1 MRKQI
6 DTKGNI
12 MMEREAH
19 DDMIATLE
27 QENRQL
33 HARNQ
38 RLQVELNEAY
48 DKCAQLCEDLFAS
61 DGLWCADQIR
71 KLKENAG

>member
-1 MRKQI
+1 MRKRI

-19 DDMIATLE
+19 DEMIATLE

-38 RLQVELNEAY
+38 RLQAELDEALSVVANLMA
-48 DKCAQLCEDLFAS
+48 KAQHAS
-61 DGLWCADQIR
+61 R
-71 KLKENAG
+71 

>member
-1 MRKQI
+1 MRKRI

-38 RLQVELNEAY
+38 RLQAELYIAY
-48 DKCAQLCEDLFAS
+48 EKCAQI
-61 DGLWCADQIR
+61 ADSYRSIEGRGIAEQIR
-71 KLKENAG
+71 GIRDAG

>member
-1 MRKQI
+1 MRKRI

-38 RLQVELNEAY
+38 RLQAELYIAY
-48 DKCAQLCEDLFAS
+48 EKCAQI
-61 DGLWCADQIR
+61 ADSYRSIESRGIAEQIR
-71 KLKENAG
+71 GIRDAG

>member
-1 MRKQI
+1 MINRIGVKGEVLGV
-6 DTKGNI
+6 DTI
-12 MMEREAH
+12 
-19 DDMIATLE
+19 ITTLE

-38 RLQVELNEAY
+38 RLQAELDTAY
-48 DKCAQLCEDLFAS
+48 EKCAQLCEDLFAS